1 MKDKKYPGVA
11 LASAYLLSLA
21 IAAFAGPQQEQK
33 DSMADCPMHHKHNAE
48 MNEKGDRAMGF
59 DHMKTAHHFR
69 LLADGGA
76 IEVSANDETDVT
88 SRDQIRQHLSQI
100 AKMFAAGDFEK
111 PLAVHGQVP
120 PGAEAMAR
128 FKDSIA
134 YTFEQTDRGGRVRIR
149 TTRPEALAAIHSF
162 LRFQITE
169 HHTGDSLEVVDR

>member
-21 IAAFAGPQQEQK
+21 SAEFDGPQQEQK
-33 DSMADCPMHHKHNAE
+33 DSLADCPMHHKHNAE

-134 YTFEQTDRGGRVRIR
+134 YTFEQTDRGGGRPVP
-149 TTRPEALAAIHSF
+149 TTRPGAAAAGHPFSR
-162 LRFQITE
+162 LPASQTAPR
-169 HHTGDSLEVVDR
+169 